1 MPDTNR
7 DMEVGYGDLRYDIAK
22 LAHSGI
28 FLYDCVVLNL
38 YKFSEKSPNSYQ
50 LKIFSPKVW
59 PLTKSL
65 ILKLSEKWGITNEQ
79 LNTLTANLFFSMIP
93 LHKESLERQIIFMII
108 GMSIINGTFDAIVEE
123 H

>member
-1 MPDTNR
+1 MATYAMILPSWR
-7 DMEVGYGDLRYDIAK
+7 ILV
-22 LAHSGI
+22 S
-28 FLYDCVVLNL
+28 LYDCVVLNL

-79 LNTLTANLFFSMIP
+79 LNTLTANLFF
-93 LHKESLERQIIFMII
+93 L
-108 GMSIINGTFDAIVEE
+108 
-123 H
+123 